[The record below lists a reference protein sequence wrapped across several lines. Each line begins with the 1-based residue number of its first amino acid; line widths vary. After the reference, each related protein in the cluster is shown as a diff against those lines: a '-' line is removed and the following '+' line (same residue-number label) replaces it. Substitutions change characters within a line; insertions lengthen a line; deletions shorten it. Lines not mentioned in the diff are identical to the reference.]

1 MDLNFKKLLKKY
13 EKESISSLQEWI
25 KINSIYDENTV
36 SVDKPFGEGV
46 ASALEYIAR
55 LGEEN
60 GFNVSGG
67 QKQRIIL
74 ARALLKPFNILI
86 IDEGLNE
93 LDIALERKI
102 LKNIFNYFK
111 NKTIIIVSHRLENK
125 DLFDKII
132 NLDLCMT

>member
-36 SVDKPFGEGV
+36 CVDKPFGEGV

-60 GFNVSGG
+60 GFNVDRCSS
-67 QKQRIIL
+67 
-74 ARALLKPFNILI
+74 
-86 IDEGLNE
+86 
-93 LDIALERKI
+93 
-102 LKNIFNYFK
+102 Y
-111 NKTIIIVSHRLENK
+111 
-125 DLFDKII
+125 
-132 NLDLCMT
+132 

>member
-1 MDLNFKKLLKKY
+1 MNVRDLRKL
-13 EKESISSLQEWI
+13 S
-25 KINSIYDENTV
+25 
-36 SVDKPFGEGV
+36 
-46 ASALEYIAR
+46 
-55 LGEEN
+55 N